1 MSRELPLSP
10 RGTLLRRITRYW
22 QLYLIVALPVLWLL
36 VFSYLPMYGV
46 QLAFKRY
53 SIAKGIVDSP
63 WVGLKYFEILATT
76 PSSLRVLVNTLV
88 LSFYGLVASFPLP
101 ILLAIAL
108 NETRRR
114 FVKKSVQLI
123 SYAPYFIST
132 VVAVGMLLQLLD
144 SRSGVINRIIVLAG
158 GQPVNFMAD
167 PGLFSSVYVW
177 SGIWQTMGYSAVIY
191 LAALSSVST
200 ELQDAANI
208 DGCTRLQRIRH
219 VDLPSIM
226 PTVTTLLVLNFGSVM
241 SIGFEKVYLM
251 QNALNLDTSEI
262 IATYVYKVGLINS
275 DYGLSTAIG
284 LLNSVINVIL
294 LLAANRIARRL
305 SGNGLW

>member
-1 MSRELPLSP
+1 
-10 RGTLLRRITRYW
+10 
-22 QLYLIVALPVLWLL
+22 
-36 VFSYLPMYGV
+36 MYGV

-53 SIAKGIVDSP
+53 SISKGIVDSP

-144 SRSGVINRIIVLAG
+144 SRSGIINRIIVLAG

-219 VDLPSIM
+219 VDIPSIM